1 MTLSRLLHNGV
12 PLSLKSGLHDN
23 TIIKCEVRRFQSLLE
38 VEVALC
44 QIYRNS
50 ETASRLR
57 LFTPTGR
64 TFYVRR
70 VGASSWPCHRSLQR
84 HEQLSRRNN
93 KTPRPLLSFSECPS
107 EEWGILSDLWGW
119 NTMWNLSESIKSLA
133 SVHSPRASEFKT
145 GPFPGPELHL
155 QIP

>member
-1 MTLSRLLHNGV
+1 VTLSRLLHNGV

-70 VGASSWPCHRSLQR
+70 VGASS
-84 HEQLSRRNN
+84 
-93 KTPRPLLSFSECPS
+93 
-107 EEWGILSDLWGW
+107 
-119 NTMWNLSESIKSLA
+119 
-133 SVHSPRASEFKT
+133 
-145 GPFPGPELHL
+145 
-155 QIP
+155 